1 MWCAHHGRSL
11 EDVKSPGG
19 SPRRHLG
26 TEEHEPART
35 PPPPRLPAVRP
46 AHARQGRRDHHPP
59 LVRAGTLR
67 PPGRPVRQPAHS
79 ALTRPLRVFQP
90 RRPNQQNPATGNPTR
105 IQLPNGTPR
114 PAQTLRRISRTQ
126 TLNVPPQRT
135 DPSSESP
142 SDLHKRRSEGEFD
155 TKLNVEPEHPPRGFN
170 LRKHRRIGVYPAR
183 IQPPETMHWGPG
195 WMAFR
200 EASLLVDAA
209 VSATACRG
217 AARAAGP
224 RRCRTAYPG

>member
-1 MWCAHHGRSL
+1 MCGPKRGTACGARLQRGRAHGGRVGSGARGGAPDPVWCAHHGRSL

-126 TLNVPPQRT
+126 TLNVPPQR
-135 DPSSESP
+135 
-142 SDLHKRRSEGEFD
+142 RSEQ
-155 TKLNVEPEHPPRGFN
+155 
-170 LRKHRRIGVYPAR
+170 RI
-183 IQPPETMHWGPG
+183 T
-195 WMAFR
+195 
-200 EASLLVDAA
+200 L
-209 VSATACRG
+209 
-217 AARAAGP
+217 
-224 RRCRTAYPG
+224 